1 MIGSLPLAIVGA
13 KDAPLLPRLGGPSF
27 TAVEQRTKNARLV
40 EVHFGV
46 LSQVFVFPGSL
57 GQFGHGTGGF
67 DDSSGNL

>member
-1 MIGSLPLAIVGA
+1 MIWSLPLVGA
-13 KDAPLLPRLGGPSF
+13 KDALILPRLGGPSF
-27 TAVEQRTKNARLV
+27 TAVEQRTENARQLV
-40 EVHFGV
+40 EVHFSI